1 VAERDV
7 FGAVLI
13 SVGALLIAF
22 HRPLGVLQVRSQ
34 PRWMHP
40 WKNAVTGSRAVILI
54 IGIGVLVSGVLEI
67 VDVVGWLTGTAR

>member
-67 VDVVGWLTGTAR
+67 VDVAGWLTGTAR

>member
-1 VAERDV
+1 MAEGYV
-7 FGAVLI
+7 LGAVLI

-54 IGIGVLVSGVLEI
+54 MGIGVMVAGVLEI
-67 VDVVGWLTGTAR
+67 VDVVGWLSGTSR

>member
-1 VAERDV
+1 VAARDV

-13 SVGALLIAF
+13 SGGALLIAF
-22 HRPLGVLQVRSQ
+22 HRPLGVLTVRSQ

-40 WKNAVTGSRAVILI
+40 WKNAVAGSRAAILI

-67 VDVVGWLTGTAR
+67 VDVVACLAGTAR